1 MTAPHREKLPNT
13 PRRTPRALVALVA
26 MAMTFAGCEAVTDLP
41 RTGDDQTVRAP
52 TSIIGRMIVETIT
65 ERFNECVAPVGTI
78 VRSWFVD
85 ASTIRVVRDDGTFD
99 FPTSSWSYQQTGN
112 TQGRITL
119 NFPNGTTSV
128 LSLTF
133 ETSNSGTIEFLE
145 TGTGGPCDPHGR
157 STFVLQDPPS

>member
-1 MTAPHREKLPNT
+1 
-13 PRRTPRALVALVA
+13 
-26 MAMTFAGCEAVTDLP
+26 MTFAGCEAVTDLP

-52 TSIIGRMIVETIT
+52 TSIIGRVIVETVT

-85 ASTIRVVRDDGTFD
+85 ASTIRVVRDDGSFD
-99 FPTSSWSYQQTGN
+99 SPTSSWSYQQTGN

-119 NFPNGTTSV
+119 NYLNGTTTT

-133 ETSNSGTIEFLE
+133 VTSNSGTLEFSD
-145 TGTGGPCDPHGR
+145 TGPGAGCEPRGR
-157 STFVLQDPPS
+157 STFVIQDPPS

>member
-1 MTAPHREKLPNT
+1 MWP
-13 PRRTPRALVALVA
+13 LVALA
-26 MAMTFAGCEAVTDLP
+26 MIFAGCEAATDLP

-52 TSIIGRMIVETIT
+52 TSIIGRMFVATVT

-78 VRSWFVD
+78 VRYWFVD
-85 ASTIRVVRDDGTFD
+85 ASTIRAVRDDGTFD

-119 NFPNGTTSV
+119 NFPTGLITT

-133 ETSNSGTIEFLE
+133 ETSTSGTLEFLE
-145 TGTGGPCDPHGR
+145 NESNCNTHGR
-157 STFVLQDPPS
+157 ATFVIQDPPS